1 MFFCWTKGKMTVL
14 GQKSG
19 GSSRTIIFIG
29 LKMSRIVLEAVLDCI
44 FGAMSG
50 CGIVAG
56 AGHVCALKFRKG
68 SCVPVEILKFV
79 GLS

>member
-1 MFFCWTKGKMTVL
+1 ML
-14 GQKSG
+14 
-19 GSSRTIIFIG
+19 I
-29 LKMSRIVLEAVLDCI
+29 MSRIILEAVLDCI

-56 AGHVCALKFRKG
+56 AGLGHVCALKFRKG

>member
-1 MFFCWTKGKMTVL
+1 
-14 GQKSG
+14 
-19 GSSRTIIFIG
+19 
-29 LKMSRIVLEAVLDCI
+29 MSRIVLEAVLDCI

-56 AGHVCALKFRKG
+56 AGHMYALKFRKG